1 MPHHMP
7 RVRRDFVGEYDF
19 PGKDGG
25 GRMSVLIR
33 GMDMPKTCE
42 GCHLQH
48 SEYLECKITGE
59 NTWDW
64 ENAEAK
70 YKSVNCPL
78 VELPPHGRLIDADEL
93 VADIKGQ
100 AERLWTL
107 DSVSERDY
115 FIERNEK
122 FRHAMFRAWCESLF
136 AYLDTRPTII
146 EREVAE

>member
-1 MPHHMP
+1 
-7 RVRRDFVGEYDF
+7 
-19 PGKDGG
+19 
-25 GRMSVLIR
+25 MSVLIK
-33 GMDMPKTCE
+33 GMEMPKNCDECPCYYETEGAWRNECE
-42 GCHLQH
+42 VLGK
-48 SEYLECKITGE
+48 EYIADDYRPE
-59 NTWDW
+59 W
-64 ENAEAK
+64 
-70 YKSVNCPL
+70 CPL

-122 FRHAMFRAWCESLF
+122 FRQAMFKAWCESLF
-136 AYLDTRPTII
+136 AYLDTRPTVI

>member
-1 MPHHMP
+1 MSIIVKGVKMPEDCPVCPLAHWNKLDRFTGCEIKKRYFDKADMETRGRP
-7 RVRRDFVGEYDF
+7 DF
-19 PGKDGG
+19 
-25 GRMSVLIR
+25 
-33 GMDMPKTCE
+33 
-42 GCHLQH
+42 
-48 SEYLECKITGE
+48 
-59 NTWDW
+59 
-64 ENAEAK
+64 
-70 YKSVNCPL
+70 CPL

-122 FRHAMFRAWCESLF
+122 FRQAMFKAWCESLF
-136 AYLDTRPTII
+136 AYLDTRPTVI

>member
-1 MPHHMP
+1 MGVYVKGIKMLTDNTVLLRIYPKGDDGVFYVEQLDIDGDILH
-7 RVRRDFVGEYDF
+7 EYWAL
-19 PGKDGG
+19 P
-25 GRMSVLIR
+25 V
-33 GMDMPKTCE
+33 
-42 GCHLQH
+42 
-48 SEYLECKITGE
+48 
-59 NTWDW
+59 
-64 ENAEAK
+64 
-70 YKSVNCPL
+70 
-78 VELPPHGRLIDADEL
+78 PPHGRLIDADEL

-122 FRHAMFRAWCESLF
+122 FRQSMFKAWCESLF